1 MRQGRPVVEAA
12 LMYLVNND
20 AARDVGP
27 GTIHNDAPGLCP
39 NRSDGRDRR
48 VPYARDHDRPLRGR
62 CRHCRRAYSVLRLA
76 SPMPIKSM
84 SLQARTLPD

>member
-1 MRQGRPVVEAA
+1 MFMNAV
-12 LMYLVNND
+12 
-20 AARDVGP
+20 RDVGP
-27 GTIHNDAPGLCP
+27 GTIHNDVRGLCA

-48 VPYARDHDRPLRGR
+48 APYGARDHDHAHPLRGR
-62 CRHCRRAYSVLRLA
+62 CRHCRRAYLGLRLA

>member
-1 MRQGRPVVEAA
+1 
-12 LMYLVNND
+12 MYVMN
-20 AARDVGP
+20 AVRDVGP
-27 GTIHNDAPGLCP
+27 GTIHNDVRGLCP

-48 VPYARDHDRPLRGR
+48 VPYARDHDHGPLPAR
-62 CRHCRRAYSVLRLA
+62 CRHCRRAYLGLRLA